1 MTYMYP
7 HYVKQ
12 VYELITM

>member
-7 HYVKQ
+7 VSGQ
-12 VYELITM
+12 